1 MTEKSLN
8 LAKELEQYWKVF
20 DDTHMFSD
28 ERFYP
33 NQK

>member
-8 LAKELEQYWKVF
+8 LTKELEKYWKVF
-20 DDTHMFSD
+20 GD

-33 NQK
+33 YQN